1 MKLSVREIALTWK
14 SSISRAGNC
23 ARSCACKRVYTVCT
37 LVCTRC
43 KGLLSLWL
51 CDIFWRKQRSRIH
64 EMVRILKFV
73 SIPDLKPRKEP
84 QQTSR
89 TCLYSGWRCWL
100 EITPRYGRNLA
111 VLRAQKAL
119 GGRRKTCPGRNDDW
133 IRWFD
138 GKWVGVK
145 WRWRETDKQS
155 KIEYAC
161 TGCIDLW
168 ERNLCWREMLF
179 VSYTEDFP
187 SSRIVQ
193 FFVSRLFSSLFNRES
208 IFFRFLTRHR
218 VASNVGIHR
227 IFGEGRVICFIYA
240 WRNVCKDQTRHF
252 WSN

>member
-1 MKLSVREIALTWK
+1 MEILDFT
-14 SSISRAGNC
+14 GGELC
-23 ARSCACKRVYTVCT
+23 AIVCVQACIHCVY
-37 LVCTRC
+37 
-43 KGLLSLWL
+43 
-51 CDIFWRKQRSRIH
+51 
-64 EMVRILKFV
+64 
-73 SIPDLKPRKEP
+73 
-84 QQTSR
+84 
-89 TCLYSGWRCWL
+89 TCLYAMQRAIIALIMRYLLAETKISYPRDGSNS
-100 EITPRYGRNLA
+100 EIRLHPRFK
-111 VLRAQKAL
+111 AQEGAATNKSDVFVFRKAL

-187 SSRIVQ
+187 SSKIVQ

-227 IFGEGRVICFIYA
+227 IFGEGESDLFHLRVTK
-240 WRNVCKDQTRHF
+240 RM
-252 WSN
+252 

>member
-1 MKLSVREIALTWK
+1 MRDRVRA
-14 SSISRAGNC
+14 S
-23 ARSCACKRVYTVCT
+23 VYTLCVY
-37 LVCTRC
+37 LFVRDA
-43 KGLLSLWL
+43 KGYYRFDYAISSGGNKDL
-51 CDIFWRKQRSRIH
+51 

-84 QQTSR
+84 QTSR
-89 TCLYSGWRCWL
+89 TCLYSGWRCWV

-193 FFVSRLFSSLFNRES
+193 FFVSRLFSSLFNREL
-208 IFFRFLTRHR
+208 IFFRFLTRHC
-218 VASNVGIHR
+218 VKCWDPSNIR
-227 IFGEGRVICFIYA
+227 RVICFIYA